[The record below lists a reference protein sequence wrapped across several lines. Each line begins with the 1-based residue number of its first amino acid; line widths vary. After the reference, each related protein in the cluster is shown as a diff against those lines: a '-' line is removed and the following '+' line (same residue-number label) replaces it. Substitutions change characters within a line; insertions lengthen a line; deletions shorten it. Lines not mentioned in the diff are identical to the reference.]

1 MRILLL
7 IVPVLLLLAG
17 CSSDRDI
24 ADLKQFMQET
34 LDKPRGRIAPI
45 PVFNPYEYF
54 SYSASGLRSPFELPV
69 VEEVE
74 ILSQQGR
81 NIHPDTNRRKE
92 HLERFTLGS
101 LSMMGTLQKKEDGV
115 IWALIKD
122 GNGSVVRIKAGN
134 YMGQNHGRVTEIN
147 EQYIKLIETVPNG
160 VGGWIERPRTLAIDG
175 LVGE

>member
-1 MRILLL
+1 MRVFLL
-7 IVPVLLLLAG
+7 IVPMLLLLAG

-34 LDKPRGRIAPI
+34 MDKPRGRIAPI

-54 SYSASGLRSPFELPV
+54 SYSAAGLRSPFELPII
-69 VEEVE
+69 EEVE
-74 ILSQQGR
+74 NISQLGR
-81 NIHPDTNRRKE
+81 DFQPDLNRRKE
-92 HLERFTLGS
+92 HLERFALRS
-101 LSMMGTLQKKEDGV
+101 LKMMGTLQKVDDV
-115 IWALIKD
+115 VWALVRD
-122 GNGSVVRIKAGN
+122 GDGGVMRIKVGN